1 MKARVLIVEDEALI
15 AADLQQRLE
24 QLDYDIV
31 GISDSAGEAIVLAG
45 VYMPDIVLMDIRLRG
60 AGDGVEAAESIR
72 QNLGIPVIFLTAY
85 SDSQTLERAEEP
97 TYPYSYLVK
106 PVRDRELVA
115 NITLALHQRETTRQM
130 HTAEAWTSAVLY
142 GIDEPVLTVGADG
155 TVRYANRAAE
165 RLFGTSPRL
174 LNGQPV
180 RELLDTDGDI
190 VTDALLN
197 GDPLHTSVNVKSAGE
212 IKVECSVVPVVDG
225 GEMHGVVIVFT
236 LFNSGTAL

>member
-1 MKARVLIVEDEALI
+1 MKPRVLIVEDEALI

-31 GISDSAGEAIVLAG
+31 GTSDSAGKAIVLAG

-85 SDSQTLERAEEP
+85 SDSQTLERVKP

-155 TVRYANRAAE
+155 TVRHANRAAE
-165 RLFGTSPRL
+165 RLFGTSPRP

-197 GDPLHTSVNVKSAGE
+197 GDTLHTSVNVKGAGE

-236 LFNSGTAL
+236 LFNSRTAL